1 MNRTRFTSVLGL
13 AVLGLVIGFLAE
25 LATASMGAPV
35 FIPPLTLPITLL
47 AVAIIVL
54 AFGSNLGDR
63 AATIR
68 AAVDALREQPGID
81 VKSVSRLYETPAL
94 KPGGIDDEA
103 PAYLNAVALVRT
115 LLDPLSLLTV
125 VNAVEDRLGRVRDER
140 WGDRTID
147 IDIVDV
153 DGIVSDD
160 DPRIL
165 LPHPRAH
172 ERAFVLVPWLDADP
186 DARLAGYGSVAD
198 LAARTTDP
206 VRLWEDAS

>member
-1 MNRTRFTSVLGL
+1 MNAAPIGKPVRMRLGVP
-13 AVLGLVIGFLAE
+13 A
-25 LATASMGAPV
+25 
-35 FIPPLTLPITLL
+35 
-47 AVAIIVL
+47 VL

-68 AAVDALREQPGID
+68 SAVDALREEPGID
-81 VKSVSRLYETPAL
+81 VQSVSRLYETPAL
-94 KPGGIDDEA
+94 KLDGIDDEA

-115 LLDPLSLLTV
+115 LLDPLSLLAA

-198 LAARTTDP
+198 LAARATDP

>member
-1 MNRTRFTSVLGL
+1 MNAAPIGKPVRMRLGVP
-13 AVLGLVIGFLAE
+13 A
-25 LATASMGAPV
+25 
-35 FIPPLTLPITLL
+35 
-47 AVAIIVL
+47 VL

-68 AAVDALREQPGID
+68 AAVDALREEPGID

-94 KPGGIDDEA
+94 KLDGIDDEA

-115 LLDPLSLLTV
+115 LLDPLSLLAA

-198 LAARTTDP
+198 LAARATDP